1 MVSLYRGLVCGH
13 NGISARCAAEIA
25 GTHGRRH
32 AVPVDFLKL
41 SLVRRRQGNQDVDGC
56 IPHPR
61 GHEGRKKQ
69 EKRLEENNDLPPV
82 QQIVFLELGPYPFRE
97 QDAQGKRDD
106 GEEVKGDFLDIAFR
120 KVEPEEHDIPCLR
133 IGKDMPSRDVGVDIK
148 ESSRH
153 RQQGAEQER
162 FRYLN
167 VFAVFHPL
175 IQPERR
181 LSLGKSLDAPAGSFS
196 PCGRAAGRIP
206 VCLRSATFCRKYLE
220 RNGVNRYPRWI
231 EKSSKAM

>member
-1 MVSLYRGLVCGH
+1 M
-13 NGISARCAAEIA
+13 
-25 GTHGRRH
+25 T
-32 AVPVDFLKL
+32 FLKL
-41 SLVRRRQGNQDVDGC
+41 STCTAQTKEIRNVDGC

-97 QDAQGKRDD
+97 QDAQCKRDD

-181 LSLGKSLDAPAGSFS
+181 LSLGKSPDAPAGSFS
-196 PCGRAAGRIP
+196 PVGGRLAVFLFACVPQPFAESIWN
-206 VCLRSATFCRKYLE
+206 AT
-220 RNGVNRYPRWI
+220 G
-231 EKSSKAM
+231 

>member
-1 MVSLYRGLVCGH
+1 MK
-13 NGISARCAAEIA
+13 A
-25 GTHGRRH
+25 G
-32 AVPVDFLKL
+32 K
-41 SLVRRRQGNQDVDGC
+41 N
-56 IPHPR
+56 
-61 GHEGRKKQ
+61 Q

-120 KVEPEEHDIPCLR
+120 KIEPEEHDIPCLR

-148 ESSRH
+148 EPSRH

-181 LSLGKSLDAPAGSFS
+181 LSLGTLPDAPAGSFS

-206 VCLRSATFCRKYLE
+206 VCLRSATF
-220 RNGVNRYPRWI
+220 
-231 EKSSKAM
+231 

>member
-1 MVSLYRGLVCGH
+1 MEYLLGS
-13 NGISARCAAEIA
+13 AAEIA

-32 AVPVDFLKL
+32 AVPVDFPEAFHLYGADE
-41 SLVRRRQGNQDVDGC
+41 GNQDVDGC

-120 KVEPEEHDIPCLR
+120 KVEPR
-133 IGKDMPSRDVGVDIK
+133 STT
-148 ESSRH
+148 
-153 RQQGAEQER
+153 
-162 FRYLN
+162 F
-167 VFAVFHPL
+167 
-175 IQPERR
+175 
-181 LSLGKSLDAPAGSFS
+181 
-196 PCGRAAGRIP
+196 P
-206 VCLRSATFCRKYLE
+206 VCALAKTC
-220 RNGVNRYPRWI
+220 PRV
-231 EKSSKAM
+231 M

>member
-1 MVSLYRGLVCGH
+1 MEYLLGS
-13 NGISARCAAEIA
+13 AAEIA

-32 AVPVDFLKL
+32 AVPVDFPEAFHLYGADE
-41 SLVRRRQGNQDVDGC
+41 GNQDVDGC

-153 RQQGAEQER
+153 SQQGAEQER

-181 LSLGKSLDAPAGSFS
+181 LSLGKSPDAPAGSFS
-196 PCGRAAGRIP
+196 PCGRASGRIP

>member
-1 MVSLYRGLVCGH
+1 MYRGLVCDIMEYLLG
-13 NGISARCAAEIA
+13 SAAEIA

-32 AVPVDFLKL
+32 AVPVDFPEAFHLYGADE
-41 SLVRRRQGNQDVDGC
+41 GNQDVDGR

-120 KVEPEEHDIPCLR
+120 KIEPEEHDIPCLR

-148 ESSRH
+148 EPSRH

-181 LSLGKSLDAPAGSFS
+181 LSLGKSPDAPAGSFS
-196 PCGRAAGRIP
+196 PVGGRLAVFLFACVPQPFR
-206 VCLRSATFCRKYLE
+206 RYLE

>member
-1 MVSLYRGLVCGH
+1 MVVATLCPL
-13 NGISARCAAEIA
+13 
-25 GTHGRRH
+25 T
-32 AVPVDFLKL
+32 FLKL
-41 SLVRRRQGNQDVDGC
+41 STCTAQTKETRMLTAVSHIPEVMKAGKNRRSAS
-56 IPHPR
+56 
-61 GHEGRKKQ
+61 KKTTICLQ
-69 EKRLEENNDLPPV
+69 CSRSYSLNLARIHSVNRMP
-82 QQIVFLELGPYPFRE
+82 
-97 QDAQGKRDD
+97 GKRDD

-181 LSLGKSLDAPAGSFS
+181 LSLGKSPDAPAGSFS
-196 PCGRAAGRIP
+196 PVGGRLAVFLFACVPQPFAESIWN
-206 VCLRSATFCRKYLE
+206 AT
-220 RNGVNRYPRWI
+220 G
-231 EKSSKAM
+231 